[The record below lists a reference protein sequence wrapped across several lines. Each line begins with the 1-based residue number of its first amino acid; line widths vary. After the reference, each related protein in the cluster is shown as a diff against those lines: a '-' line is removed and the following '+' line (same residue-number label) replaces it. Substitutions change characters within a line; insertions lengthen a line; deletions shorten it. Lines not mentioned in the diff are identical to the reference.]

1 MKSAT
6 IFVLAGS
13 EPGGAWVSIPSLPS
27 VQLWLE
33 LELNFQS
40 TVFWRRQVPLV
51 AILAPA

>member
-1 MKSAT
+1 MKSVA

-13 EPGGAWVSIPSLPS
+13 EPGEAWVSIPSLPS